1 MSLLPEGPW
10 NLGIMKRSLQLYPG
24 CVILFHIF
32 IDIFPQAH
40 TILRRAGESCG
51 LTASHAQ
58 KQGIAQAAKEAAA
71 VAKAKADK
79 KAPTAQVTP
88 PPPSASSE
96 KHQENAVKPKP
107 AAKEPAIKP
116 AKH

>member
-1 MSLLPEGPW
+1 
-10 NLGIMKRSLQLYPG
+10 MKRSLQLYPG